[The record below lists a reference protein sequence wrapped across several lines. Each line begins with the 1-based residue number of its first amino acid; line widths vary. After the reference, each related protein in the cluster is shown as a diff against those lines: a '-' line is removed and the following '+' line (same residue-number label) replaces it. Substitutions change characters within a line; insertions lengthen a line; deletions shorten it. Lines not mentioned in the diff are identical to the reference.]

1 MEIIVILCHG
11 ECGQRDLFPVT
22 TPDCAVAC
30 FGFSSFG
37 GVSSRSQS
45 TLTEVEPRSFNVCSQ
60 PRLIHLFSFLFACL
74 QTLPSCKRLL
84 VCERSHTGFQPS
96 WEQCILGTPI
106 LDLFNG
112 RASGEEPSHK
122 LKSFQLL
129 SEMYG
134 SASHPE
140 KNWGLFS
147 FNSKPH
153 FIQGGFLLHLLCQ
166 DC

>member
-1 MEIIVILCHG
+1 M
-11 ECGQRDLFPVT
+11 
-22 TPDCAVAC
+22 VAF
-30 FGFSSFG
+30 FGFSSLG
-37 GVSSRSQS
+37 GVSSQSQS
-45 TLTEVEPRSFNVCSQ
+45 TLTEDESRSCNVCCHFRQ
-60 PRLIHLFSFLFACL
+60 PHLIHLFSLLFACL

-84 VCERSHTGFQPS
+84 VCGRSHTGFQLS
-96 WEQCILGTPI
+96 CQQCILGTPI

-112 RASGEEPSHK
+112 RASGEDPSHK
-122 LKSFQLL
+122 LKSFQSL

-134 SASHPE
+134 SASRPE

-153 FIQGGFLLHLLCQ
+153 FIQSGFLLHLLCR